1 MDDLR
6 KNPELVIRRGCGTD
20 GLPVDETYLGVLTT
34 KAMYEPQYR
43 TVALADLFLD
53 MVIEGYLLPEI
64 SDLPDDDDE
73 CERPRNCP
81 WHSPLFGL
89 FSALHSITE
98 GVWIPGRR
106 KPRRQDYNASFTK
119 LRSGVLCI
127 IMQSHHTSYTAA
139 RRTILT
145 CMQ

>member
-1 MDDLR
+1 MSDHVFSILTEIIRVMEVPDGIPKWSGHKGESELLQELTDDKGYVEAGNLIYVWLTVV
-6 KNPELVIRRGCGTD
+6 NPEPCRNTRAKTAC
-20 GLPVDETYLGVLTT
+20 PS
-34 KAMYEPQYR
+34 KR
-43 TVALADLFLD
+43 CTV
-53 MVIEGYLLPEI
+53 
-64 SDLPDDDDE
+64 
-73 CERPRNCP
+73 
-81 WHSPLFGL
+81 
-89 FSALHSITE
+89 T
-98 GVWIPGRR
+98 R